1 MITLQQL
8 LMTDSDLSGGMQ
20 TGKGTDGAQDFLS
33 LLAGALTDATGQGND
48 APLTLADLKAAG
60 SKLSKVAQEAGGENT
75 LQAKIA
81 NLLSRQPALTGDE
94 PTAATPLDTL
104 VSGLVPV
111 SKGDA
116 LKTLSAVK
124 TQDDSKSELSEEEL
138 AGLSALMAMLPHQQ
152 TATPV
157 ASGATGIGVTA
168 KSTLN
173 AAALSQ
179 NGAGQQSMS
188 TLLAGHEKA
197 QQASTYQAQ
206 AQAQNADPSQP
217 VNAPATPIVAAAAE
231 KQDLAS
237 SPSSTAPTATLA
249 PVISSNVTSHA
260 AATVATAPVLSQPLG
275 TQEWQQS
282 LSQHITLFTKQGQ
295 QTAELRL
302 HPEDL
307 GQVQITLKLDDN
319 QAQLQ
324 MVSAHSH
331 VRAALE
337 AALPVLRTSL
347 AESGIQLAQSSVS
360 SESFAGQQQSSSQQQ
375 QQASRSGNTGG
386 FNEESDELL
395 PAPAALQSAARGNSA
410 VDIFA

>member
-8 LMTDSDLSGGMQ
+8 LMSDSDLSGGTL

-33 LLAGALTDATGQGND
+33 LLAGALTDATGKGKD

-60 SKLSKVAQEAGGENT
+60 SKLSKVAQDASGDTT

-81 NLLSRQPALTGDE
+81 DLLSRQGTLNGNEALST
-94 PTAATPLDTL
+94 TPLETL
-104 VSGLVPV
+104 VSGLTPL

-116 LKTLSAVK
+116 LKTLNTASK
-124 TQDDSKSELSEEEL
+124 DDSKSELSEEEL

-152 TATPV
+152 TNTAH
-157 ASGATGIGVTA
+157 ATGTDGITA
-168 KSTLN
+168 KSVLSSATL
-173 AAALSQ
+173 AQ
-179 NGAGQQSMS
+179 NGAGQSSQN
-188 TLLAGHEKA
+188 TPLAGHDKA
-197 QQASTYQAQ
+197 LLSASYQSQAKHS
-206 AQAQNADPSQP
+206 DPALP
-217 VNAPATPIVAAAAE
+217 DNAPATPVVTVAAE
-231 KQDLAS
+231 KHELAS
-237 SPSSTAPTATLA
+237 ASSSTSPTATLA
-249 PVISSNVTSHA
+249 PVMSSHTTSQP

-275 TQEWQQS
+275 THEWQQS

-307 GQVQITLKLDDN
+307 GQVQISLKLDDN

-347 AESGIQLAQSSVS
+347 AENGIQLAQSSVS
-360 SESFAGQQQSSSQQQ
+360 SESFAGQQQSFSQQQ
-375 QQASRSGNTGG
+375 HQASRSGNTGG

>member
-75 LQAKIA
+75 LQDKIA

-94 PTAATPLDTL
+94 PTAATPLETL

-206 AQAQNADPSQP
+206 AQNADPSQP

-260 AATVATAPVLSQPLG
+260 AATVATAPILSQPLG

>member
-8 LMTDSDLSGGMQ
+8 LMSDSELAGGTQ
-20 TGKGTDGAQDFLS
+20 TGKGTEGAQDFLS
-33 LLAGALTDATGQGND
+33 LLAGALTEATGKGND

-60 SKLSKVAQEAGGENT
+60 SKLSKVAQEAKGDT
-75 LQAKIA
+75 ALQAKIA
-81 NLLSRQPALTGDE
+81 DLLARQPSLNGE
-94 PTAATPLDTL
+94 EATPVISPETL

-116 LKTLSAVK
+116 LKALNAVNSK
-124 TQDDSKSELSEEEL
+124 DDGKSELSEEEL

-152 TATPV
+152 TRTVQATERNDITAPS
-157 ASGATGIGVTA
+157 ALGSATRA
-168 KSTLN
+168 
-173 AAALSQ
+173 Q
-179 NGAGQQSMS
+179 NGATQP
-188 TLLAGHEKA
+188 LLNTAQGGHEKA
-197 QQASTYQAQ
+197 QITTPYQSQ
-206 AQAQNADPSQP
+206 TQMTNSDPALP
-217 VNAPATPIVAAAAE
+217 ANAPAAPVVTATAE

-237 SPSSTAPTATLA
+237 SSSSSSPTATLA
-249 PVISSNVTSHA
+249 PIVSSHA
-260 AATVATAPVLSQPLG
+260 TSQPAATVATAPVLSQPLG
-275 TQEWQQS
+275 THEWQQS

-307 GQVQITLKLDDN
+307 GQVQISLKLDDN

-347 AESGIQLAQSSVS
+347 AENGIQLAQSSVS
-360 SESFAGQQQSSSQQQ
+360 SESFAGQQQSSSQQH
-375 QQASRSGNTGG
+375 QASRSGNTGG

-395 PAPAALQSAARGNSA
+395 PVPAALQSAARGNGA

>member
-8 LMTDSDLSGGMQ
+8 LMSDSDLSGGTQ

-33 LLAGALTDATGQGND
+33 LLAGALSDATGKGKD

-60 SKLSKVAQEAGGENT
+60 SKLSKVAQDAKGDTT

-81 NLLSRQPALTGDE
+81 DLLSRQTALNGEETS
-94 PTAATPLDTL
+94 PVTPLDTL
-104 VSGLVPV
+104 VSGLVPL

-116 LKTLSAVK
+116 LKTLNAANGK
-124 TQDDSKSELSEEEL
+124 DDGKSELSEEEL

-152 TATPV
+152 TTASRAAGNDGVAAT
-157 ASGATGIGVTA
+157 
-168 KSTLN
+168 STLN
-173 AAALSQ
+173 SAALSQ
-179 NGAGQQSMS
+179 NGAGQPSLNALPGS
-188 TLLAGHEKA
+188 HDKA
-197 QQASTYQAQ
+197 QSSTPYQ
-206 AQAQNADPSQP
+206 SQVKNNEP
-217 VNAPATPIVAAAAE
+217 TLSVNAPATPAVAAATE
-231 KQDLAS
+231 KQELAS
-237 SPSSTAPTATLA
+237 SSSSVSPTATLA
-249 PVISSNVTSHA
+249 PIMSSHA
-260 AATVATAPVLSQPLG
+260 TSQTAATVATAPVLSQPLG
-275 TQEWQQS
+275 THEWQQS

-307 GQVQITLKLDDN
+307 GQVQISLKLDDN

-347 AESGIQLAQSSVS
+347 AENGIQLAQSSVS

-375 QQASRSGNTGG
+375 HQASRSGNTGG

-395 PAPAALQSAARGNSA
+395 PTPAALQSAARGNSA

>member
-8 LMTDSDLSGGMQ
+8 LMSDSDLSGGTL

-33 LLAGALTDATGQGND
+33 LLAGALSDATGKGKD

-60 SKLSKVAQEAGGENT
+60 SKLSKVAQDAKGDTT

-81 NLLSRQPALTGDE
+81 DLLSRQTALNGDE
-94 PTAATPLDTL
+94 TSPVTPLDTL
-104 VSGLVPV
+104 VSGLVPL

-116 LKTLSAVK
+116 LKTLNAANSK
-124 TQDDSKSELSEEEL
+124 DDGKSELSEEEL

-152 TATPV
+152 TTASRAAGSDDVSAT
-157 ASGATGIGVTA
+157 
-168 KSTLN
+168 STLN
-173 AAALSQ
+173 STTLSQ
-179 NGAGQQSMS
+179 NGAGQPS
-188 TLLAGHEKA
+188 LNAPPAGHEKA
-197 QQASTYQAQ
+197 QSSTPYQSQVKNNEPALQA
-206 AQAQNADPSQP
+206 
-217 VNAPATPIVAAAAE
+217 NAPATPVVAAAAE
-231 KQDLAS
+231 KQELAS
-237 SPSSTAPTATLA
+237 SSSSSSPTATLA
-249 PVISSNVTSHA
+249 PIMSSHA
-260 AATVATAPVLSQPLG
+260 TSQTAASVATAPVLSQPLG
-275 TQEWQQS
+275 THEWQQS

-307 GQVQITLKLDDN
+307 GQVQISLKLDDN

-347 AESGIQLAQSSVS
+347 AENGIQLAQSSVS

-375 QQASRSGNTGG
+375 HQASRSGNTGG

-395 PAPAALQSAARGNSA
+395 PTPAALQSAARGNSA

>member
-94 PTAATPLDTL
+94 PTAATTLDTL
-104 VSGLVPV
+104 VSGLMPV

-197 QQASTYQAQ
+197 QQASTYQ

-386 FNEESDELL
+386 FNDESDELL

>member
-8 LMTDSDLSGGMQ
+8 LMSDSELAGGTQ
-20 TGKGTDGAQDFLS
+20 TGKGTEGAQDFLS
-33 LLAGALTDATGQGND
+33 LLAGALTEATGKGND

-60 SKLSKVAQEAGGENT
+60 SKLSKVAQDAKGDT
-75 LQAKIA
+75 ALQAKIA
-81 NLLSRQPALTGDE
+81 DLLARQPALNGE
-94 PTAATPLDTL
+94 EATPVISPETL

-116 LKTLSAVK
+116 LKALNGVNSI
-124 TQDDSKSELSEEEL
+124 DDGKSELSEEEL

-152 TATPV
+152 TRTVQATERNDITAPS
-157 ASGATGIGVTA
+157 ALGSATRA
-168 KSTLN
+168 
-173 AAALSQ
+173 Q
-179 NGAGQQSMS
+179 NGATQP
-188 TLLAGHEKA
+188 LLNTAQGGHEKA
-197 QQASTYQAQ
+197 QITTPYQSQ
-206 AQAQNADPSQP
+206 TQMTNSDPALP
-217 VNAPATPIVAAAAE
+217 ANAPAAPVVTATAE

-237 SPSSTAPTATLA
+237 SSSSSSPTATLA
-249 PVISSNVTSHA
+249 PIVSSHA
-260 AATVATAPVLSQPLG
+260 ISQPAATVATAPVLSQPLG
-275 TQEWQQS
+275 THEWQQS

-307 GQVQITLKLDDN
+307 GQVQISLKLDDN

-347 AESGIQLAQSSVS
+347 AENGIQLAQSSVS
-360 SESFAGQQQSSSQQQ
+360 SESFAGQQQSSSQQH
-375 QQASRSGNTGG
+375 QASRSGNTGG

-395 PAPAALQSAARGNSA
+395 PVPAALQSAARGNGA

>member
-8 LMTDSDLSGGMQ
+8 LMSDSDLSGGTQ
-20 TGKGTDGAQDFLS
+20 TGKGTDGAQDFLA
-33 LLAGALTDATGQGND
+33 LLAGALSDATGKGND

-60 SKLSKVAQEAGGENT
+60 SKLSHVAQDAKGDTT

-81 NLLSRQPALTGDE
+81 DLLLRQTALNGDE
-94 PTAATPLDTL
+94 TSSVTSLDTL
-104 VSGLVPV
+104 VSGLVPL

-116 LKTLSAVK
+116 LKTLNAVNSK
-124 TQDDSKSELSEEEL
+124 DDGKSELSEEEL

-152 TATPV
+152 TSTSRAAGSDGVSAT
-157 ASGATGIGVTA
+157 ATL
-168 KSTLN
+168 SS
-173 AAALSQ
+173 AALTQ
-179 NGAGQQSMS
+179 NGAGQPSLNALPGS
-188 TLLAGHEKA
+188 HDKA
-197 QQASTYQAQ
+197 QSAAPYQSQAKNS
-206 AQAQNADPSQP
+206 DPALSG
-217 VNAPATPIVAAAAE
+217 NAPATPAVAATAE
-231 KQDLAS
+231 KQELAS
-237 SPSSTAPTATLA
+237 SSSSASPTATLA
-249 PVISSNVTSHA
+249 PIMSSHA
-260 AATVATAPVLSQPLG
+260 TSQTAATVATAPVLSQPLG
-275 TQEWQQS
+275 THEWQQS

-307 GQVQITLKLDDN
+307 GQVQISLKLDDN

-347 AESGIQLAQSSVS
+347 AENGIQLAQSSVS

-375 QQASRSGNTGG
+375 HQASRSGNTGG
-386 FNEESDELL
+386 FNDESDELL
-395 PAPAALQSAARGNSA
+395 PVPAALQSAARGNSA

>member
-33 LLAGALTDATGQGND
+33 LLAGALTDASGQGKD

-60 SKLSKVAQEAGGENT
+60 SKLSKVAKDAGEEST

-81 NLLSRQPALTGDE
+81 DLLARQSTLTGDE
-94 PTAATPLDTL
+94 TAQTTPLQTL
-104 VSGLVPV
+104 VSGLMPAA
-111 SKGDA
+111 KGDA
-116 LKTLSAVK
+116 LKALATTNTA
-124 TQDDSKSELSEEEL
+124 DDSKTEMSEEEL

-152 TATPV
+152 TPTAVTAP
-157 ASGATGIGVTA
+157 ATGSVGITA
-168 KSTLN
+168 KSALTS
-173 AAALSQ
+173 ATLSQ
-179 NGAGQQSMS
+179 NGAHALSSALTGQ
-188 TLLAGHEKA
+188 ENA
-197 QQASTYQAQ
+197 QPASAYQAQ
-206 AQAQNADPSQP
+206 AANVDPSLP
-217 VNAPATPIVAAAAE
+217 ASAPATPALAVAAE

-237 SPSSTAPTATLA
+237 VSSSSTPTATLA
-249 PVISSNVTSHA
+249 PIVTSHA
-260 AATVATAPVLSQPLG
+260 SAQPAATVATAPVLSQPLG
-275 TQEWQQS
+275 THEWQQN
-282 LSQHITLFTKQGQ
+282 LSQHITLFAKQGQ

-302 HPEDL
+302 NPEDL
-307 GQVQITLKLDDN
+307 GQVHISLKLDND

-347 AESGIQLAQSSVS
+347 AENGIQLTQSSVS

-375 QQASRSGNTGG
+375 QQASRSGQHGG
-386 FNEESDELL
+386 FTEESEELL
-395 PAPAALQSAARGNSA
+395 PTPAALQSAASGNRA

>member
-8 LMTDSDLSGGMQ
+8 LMSDSDLSGGTQ

-33 LLAGALTDATGQGND
+33 LLAGALSDATGKGKD

-60 SKLSKVAQEAGGENT
+60 SKLSKVAQDAKGDTT

-81 NLLSRQPALTGDE
+81 DLLSRQPALNGDE
-94 PTAATPLDTL
+94 TSPVTSLDTL
-104 VSGLVPV
+104 VSGLVPL

-116 LKTLSAVK
+116 LKTLNVANGK
-124 TQDDSKSELSEEEL
+124 DDGKSELSEEEL

-152 TATPV
+152 QTTASRV
-157 ASGATGIGVTA
+157 AGSESVSAT
-168 KSTLN
+168 STLN
-173 AAALSQ
+173 SATLSQ
-179 NGAGQQSMS
+179 NGAGQPSLNAPPGS
-188 TLLAGHEKA
+188 HDKA
-197 QQASTYQAQ
+197 QNSTPYQ
-206 AQAQNADPSQP
+206 SQVKNNEP
-217 VNAPATPIVAAAAE
+217 ALQGNAPATPAVAAATE
-231 KQDLAS
+231 KQELAS
-237 SPSSTAPTATLA
+237 SSSSSSPTATLA
-249 PVISSNVTSHA
+249 PTMSSHA
-260 AATVATAPVLSQPLG
+260 TSQTAATVAPAPVLSQPLG
-275 TQEWQQS
+275 THEWQQS

-307 GQVQITLKLDDN
+307 GQVQISLKLDDN

-347 AESGIQLAQSSVS
+347 AENGIQLAQSSVS

-375 QQASRSGNTGG
+375 HQASRSGNTGG

-395 PAPAALQSAARGNSA
+395 PVPAALQSAARGNGA

>member
-60 SKLSKVAQEAGGENT
+60 SKLSKVAQETGGENT

-94 PTAATPLDTL
+94 PTAATPLETL

-157 ASGATGIGVTA
+157 ASGATGNGLTA

-197 QQASTYQAQ
+197 QQASTYQ

>member
-8 LMTDSDLSGGMQ
+8 LMTDSDLSGGTQ

-33 LLAGALTDATGQGND
+33 LLAGALTDTAGQGKD

-60 SKLSKVAQEAGGENT
+60 SKLAKVAQDKDGDTT

-81 NLLSRQPALTGDE
+81 DLLSRQDTLTGDE
-94 PTAATPLDTL
+94 TAQTTALQSL
-104 VSGLVPV
+104 VSGLMPATH
-111 SKGDA
+111 SDA
-116 LKTLSAVK
+116 LKSLTSTAAK
-124 TQDDSKSELSEEEL
+124 DDSKTDLSEEEL

-157 ASGATGIGVTA
+157 STQAVSTEGVTEKVLAGTSLAQTSTGQQPALTTASGA
-168 KSTLN
+168 
-173 AAALSQ
+173 
-179 NGAGQQSMS
+179 
-188 TLLAGHEKA
+188 HEKA
-197 QQASTYQAQ
+197 QSALAYTPQPQTADASA
-206 AQAQNADPSQP
+206 A
-217 VNAPATPIVAAAAE
+217 NAPLTPAVAVTAE

-237 SPSSTAPTATLA
+237 QSSSTSPTATLA
-249 PVISSNVTSHA
+249 PIVSSQATSQP

-275 TQEWQQS
+275 TSEWQQT
-282 LSQHITLFTKQGQ
+282 LSQHITLFTRQGQ

-307 GQVQITLKLDDN
+307 GQVQISIKLDDN

-347 AESGIQLAQSSVS
+347 AENGIQLSQSSVS
-360 SESFAGQQQSSSQQQ
+360 SESFSGQQQSASQQQ
-375 QQASRSGNTGG
+375 QQASRSGQQGG

-395 PAPAALQSAARGNSA
+395 PAPVALQSAARGNSA

>member
-8 LMTDSDLSGGMQ
+8 LMSDSDLSGGTQ
-20 TGKGTDGAQDFLS
+20 TGKGTDGAQDFLA
-33 LLAGALTDATGQGND
+33 LLAGALSDATGKGKD

-60 SKLSKVAQEAGGENT
+60 SKLSHVAQDAKGDTT

-81 NLLSRQPALTGDE
+81 DLLSRQTALNGDE
-94 PTAATPLDTL
+94 TSSVTSLDTL
-104 VSGLVPV
+104 VSGLVPL

-116 LKTLSAVK
+116 LKTLNAVNSK
-124 TQDDSKSELSEEEL
+124 DDGKSELSEEEL

-152 TATPV
+152 TSTSRAAGSDGVSAT
-157 ASGATGIGVTA
+157 ATL
-168 KSTLN
+168 SS
-173 AAALSQ
+173 AALTQ
-179 NGAGQQSMS
+179 NGAGQPSLNALPGS
-188 TLLAGHEKA
+188 HDKA
-197 QQASTYQAQ
+197 QSAAPYQSQAKNS
-206 AQAQNADPSQP
+206 DPALSG
-217 VNAPATPIVAAAAE
+217 NAPATPVVAATAE
-231 KQDLAS
+231 KQELAS
-237 SPSSTAPTATLA
+237 ASSSSSPTATLA
-249 PVISSNVTSHA
+249 PIMSSHA
-260 AATVATAPVLSQPLG
+260 TSQTAATVAPAPVLSQPLG
-275 TQEWQQS
+275 THEWQQS

-307 GQVQITLKLDDN
+307 GQVQISLKLDDN

-347 AESGIQLAQSSVS
+347 AENGIQLAQSSVS

-375 QQASRSGNTGG
+375 HQASRSGNTGG

-395 PAPAALQSAARGNSA
+395 PVPAALQSAARGNSA

>member
-8 LMTDSDLSGGMQ
+8 LMSDSDLSGGTQ
-20 TGKGTDGAQDFLS
+20 TGKGADGAQDFLS
-33 LLAGALTDATGQGND
+33 LLAGALSDATGKGKD
-48 APLTLADLKAAG
+48 APLTLSDLKAAG
-60 SKLSKVAQEAGGENT
+60 SKLSKVAQDAKGDTT

-81 NLLSRQPALTGDE
+81 DLLSRQPALKGDE
-94 PTAATPLDTL
+94 TSPIASLDTL
-104 VSGLVPV
+104 VSGLVPL

-116 LKTLSAVK
+116 LKTLNAANGK
-124 TQDDSKSELSEEEL
+124 DDGKSDLSEEEL

-152 TATPV
+152 QTTASRV
-157 ASGATGIGVTA
+157 AGNESVSAT
-168 KSTLN
+168 STLN
-173 AAALSQ
+173 SATLSQ
-179 NGAGQQSMS
+179 NGAGQPSLNAPPGS
-188 TLLAGHEKA
+188 HDKA
-197 QQASTYQAQ
+197 QSSTPYQ
-206 AQAQNADPSQP
+206 SQVKNNEP
-217 VNAPATPIVAAAAE
+217 ALQGNAPATPAVAAAAE
-231 KQDLAS
+231 KQELAS
-237 SPSSTAPTATLA
+237 SSSSSSPTATLA
-249 PVISSNVTSHA
+249 PIMSSHVTSQT
-260 AATVATAPVLSQPLG
+260 AATVAIAPVLSQPLG
-275 TQEWQQS
+275 THEWQQS

-307 GQVQITLKLDDN
+307 GQVQISLKLDDN

-347 AESGIQLAQSSVS
+347 AENGIQLAQSSVS

-375 QQASRSGNTGG
+375 HQASRSGNTGG

-395 PAPAALQSAARGNSA
+395 PVPAALQSAARGNSA

>member
-33 LLAGALTDATGQGND
+33 LLAGALTDATGHSND

-94 PTAATPLDTL
+94 PTAATPLETL
-104 VSGLVPV
+104 VSGLLPV

-157 ASGATGIGVTA
+157 ASGATGNGLTA

-197 QQASTYQAQ
+197 QQASTYQ

>member
-8 LMTDSDLSGGMQ
+8 LMSDSDLSGGTQ
-20 TGKGTDGAQDFLS
+20 TGKGADGAQDFLS
-33 LLAGALTDATGQGND
+33 LLAGALSDATGKGKD

-60 SKLSKVAQEAGGENT
+60 SKLSKVAQDAKGDTT

-81 NLLSRQPALTGDE
+81 DLLSRQPALNGDE
-94 PTAATPLDTL
+94 TSPVTSLDTL
-104 VSGLVPV
+104 VSGLVPL

-116 LKTLSAVK
+116 LKTLNAANGK
-124 TQDDSKSELSEEEL
+124 DDGKNELSEEEL

-152 TATPV
+152 PTTASRV
-157 ASGATGIGVTA
+157 AGNESVSAT
-168 KSTLN
+168 STLN
-173 AAALSQ
+173 SATLSQ
-179 NGAGQQSMS
+179 NGAGQPSLNAPPGS
-188 TLLAGHEKA
+188 HDKA
-197 QQASTYQAQ
+197 QSSTPYQ
-206 AQAQNADPSQP
+206 SQVKNNEP
-217 VNAPATPIVAAAAE
+217 AMQGNAPATPAVAEATE
-231 KQDLAS
+231 KQELAS
-237 SPSSTAPTATLA
+237 SSSSSSPTATLA
-249 PVISSNVTSHA
+249 PIMSSHA
-260 AATVATAPVLSQPLG
+260 TSQTAATVAPAPVLSQPLG
-275 TQEWQQS
+275 THEWQQS

-307 GQVQITLKLDDN
+307 GQVQISLKLDDN

-347 AESGIQLAQSSVS
+347 AENGIQLAQSSVS

-375 QQASRSGNTGG
+375 HQASRSGNTGG

-395 PAPAALQSAARGNSA
+395 PVPAALQSAARGNSA

>member
-8 LMTDSDLSGGMQ
+8 LMSDSDLSGGTQ

-33 LLAGALTDATGQGND
+33 LLAGALSDATGKGKD

-60 SKLSKVAQEAGGENT
+60 SKLSKVAQDAKGDTT

-81 NLLSRQPALTGDE
+81 DLLSRQPALNGDE
-94 PTAATPLDTL
+94 TSPVTSLDTL
-104 VSGLVPV
+104 VSGLVPL

-116 LKTLSAVK
+116 LKTLNAANGK
-124 TQDDSKSELSEEEL
+124 DDGKSELSEEEL

-152 TATPV
+152 QTTASRV
-157 ASGATGIGVTA
+157 AGSESVSAT
-168 KSTLN
+168 STLN
-173 AAALSQ
+173 SATLSQ
-179 NGAGQQSMS
+179 NGAGQPS
-188 TLLAGHEKA
+188 LNAPLGIHDKA
-197 QQASTYQAQ
+197 QNSTPYQ
-206 AQAQNADPSQP
+206 SQVKNNEP
-217 VNAPATPIVAAAAE
+217 ALQGNAPATPAVAAATE
-231 KQDLAS
+231 KQELAS
-237 SPSSTAPTATLA
+237 SSSSSSPTATLA
-249 PVISSNVTSHA
+249 PIMSSHA
-260 AATVATAPVLSQPLG
+260 TSQTAATVAPAPVLSQPLG
-275 TQEWQQS
+275 THEWQQS

-307 GQVQITLKLDDN
+307 GQVQISLKLDDN

-347 AESGIQLAQSSVS
+347 AENGIQLAQSSVS

-375 QQASRSGNTGG
+375 HQASRSGNTGG

-395 PAPAALQSAARGNSA
+395 PVPAALQSAARGNGA

>member
-60 SKLSKVAQEAGGENT
+60 SKLSKVAQETGGENT

-94 PTAATPLDTL
+94 PTAATPLETL

-206 AQAQNADPSQP
+206 AQNADPSQP

-249 PVISSNVTSHA
+249 PVISSNVTSHTA
-260 AATVATAPVLSQPLG
+260 TTVATAPVLSQPLG

>member
-8 LMTDSDLSGGMQ
+8 LMSDSDLSGGTQ
-20 TGKGTDGAQDFLS
+20 TGKGADGAQDFLS
-33 LLAGALTDATGQGND
+33 LLAGALSDATGKGKD

-60 SKLSKVAQEAGGENT
+60 SKLSKVAQDAKGDTT

-81 NLLSRQPALTGDE
+81 DLLSRQPALNGDE
-94 PTAATPLDTL
+94 TSPVTSLDTL
-104 VSGLVPV
+104 VSGLVPL

-116 LKTLSAVK
+116 LKTLNAANGK
-124 TQDDSKSELSEEEL
+124 DDGKSELSEEEL

-152 TATPV
+152 QITASRV
-157 ASGATGIGVTA
+157 AGNESVSAT
-168 KSTLN
+168 STLN
-173 AAALSQ
+173 SATLSQ
-179 NGAGQQSMS
+179 NGAGQPSLNS
-188 TLLAGHEKA
+188 PPGSHDKA
-197 QQASTYQAQ
+197 QSSTPYQ
-206 AQAQNADPSQP
+206 SQVKNNEP
-217 VNAPATPIVAAAAE
+217 AMQGNAPATPAVAVATE
-231 KQDLAS
+231 KQELAS
-237 SPSSTAPTATLA
+237 SSSSSSPTATLA
-249 PVISSNVTSHA
+249 PIMSSHA
-260 AATVATAPVLSQPLG
+260 TSQTAATVAPAPVLSQPLG
-275 TQEWQQS
+275 THEWQQS

-307 GQVQITLKLDDN
+307 GQVQISLKLDDN

-347 AESGIQLAQSSVS
+347 AENGIQLAQSSVS

-375 QQASRSGNTGG
+375 HQASRSGNTGG

-395 PAPAALQSAARGNSA
+395 PVPAALQSAARGNSA

>member
-8 LMTDSDLSGGMQ
+8 LMSDSDLSGGTQ
-20 TGKGTDGAQDFLS
+20 TGKGTDGAQDFLA
-33 LLAGALTDATGQGND
+33 LLAGALSDATGKGND

-60 SKLSKVAQEAGGENT
+60 SKLSHVAQDAKGDTT

-81 NLLSRQPALTGDE
+81 DLPSRQTALNGDE
-94 PTAATPLDTL
+94 TSSVTSLDTL
-104 VSGLVPV
+104 VSGLVPL

-116 LKTLSAVK
+116 LKTLNAVNSK
-124 TQDDSKSELSEEEL
+124 DDGKSELSEEEL

-152 TATPV
+152 TSTSRAAGSDGVPAT
-157 ASGATGIGVTA
+157 ATL
-168 KSTLN
+168 SS
-173 AAALSQ
+173 AALTQ
-179 NGAGQQSMS
+179 NGAGQPSLNALPGS
-188 TLLAGHEKA
+188 HDKA
-197 QQASTYQAQ
+197 QSAAPYQCQAKNS
-206 AQAQNADPSQP
+206 DPALSG
-217 VNAPATPIVAAAAE
+217 NAPATPVVAATAE
-231 KQDLAS
+231 KQELAS
-237 SPSSTAPTATLA
+237 SSSSASPTATLA
-249 PVISSNVTSHA
+249 PIMSSHA
-260 AATVATAPVLSQPLG
+260 TSQTAATAPVLSQPLG
-275 TQEWQQS
+275 THEWQQS

-307 GQVQITLKLDDN
+307 GQVQISLKLDDN

-347 AESGIQLAQSSVS
+347 AENGIQLAQSSVS

-375 QQASRSGNTGG
+375 HQASRSGNTGG
-386 FNEESDELL
+386 FNDESDELL
-395 PAPAALQSAARGNSA
+395 PVPAALQSAARGNSA

>member
-8 LMTDSDLSGGMQ
+8 LMTDSDLSAGTQ

-33 LLAGALTDATGQGND
+33 LLAGALTDATGQGKD

-60 SKLSKVAQEAGGENT
+60 SKLAKVAQDKDGDTT

-81 NLLSRQPALTGDE
+81 DLLSRQDTLTGDE
-94 PTAATPLDTL
+94 TAQSTALQSL
-104 VSGLVPV
+104 VSGLMPATH
-111 SKGDA
+111 SDA
-116 LKTLSAVK
+116 LKSLTSTAAKDDTK
-124 TQDDSKSELSEEEL
+124 TDLNEEEL

-152 TATPV
+152 TATAV
-157 ASGATGIGVTA
+157 TTQAVSTEGLAEKVLAGTSMAQAST
-168 KSTLN
+168 
-173 AAALSQ
+173 
-179 NGAGQQSMS
+179 GQQPAL
-188 TLLAGHEKA
+188 TTAPAAHEKA
-197 QQASTYQAQ
+197 QTPLQYAPQQQTADASA
-206 AQAQNADPSQP
+206 A
-217 VNAPATPIVAAAAE
+217 NAPLTPAVAVTTE

-237 SPSSTAPTATLA
+237 QSSSTSPTATLA
-249 PVISSNVTSHA
+249 PIVSSQATSQP

-275 TQEWQQS
+275 TSEWQQT
-282 LSQHITLFTKQGQ
+282 LSQHITLFTRQGQ

-307 GQVQITLKLDDN
+307 GQVQISIKIDDN

-347 AESGIQLAQSSVS
+347 AENGIQLSQSSVS
-360 SESFAGQQQSSSQQQ
+360 SESFSGQQQSSSQQQ
-375 QQASRSGNTGG
+375 QQASRSGQQGG

-395 PAPAALQSAARGNSA
+395 TAPAALQSAARGNSA

>member
-8 LMTDSDLSGGMQ
+8 LMSDSDLSGGTQ
-20 TGKGTDGAQDFLS
+20 TGKGADGAQDFLS
-33 LLAGALTDATGQGND
+33 LLAGALSDATGKGKD

-60 SKLSKVAQEAGGENT
+60 SKLSKVAQDAKGDTT

-81 NLLSRQPALTGDE
+81 DLLSRQPALNGDE
-94 PTAATPLDTL
+94 TSPIASLDTL
-104 VSGLVPV
+104 VSGLVPL

-116 LKTLSAVK
+116 LKTLNAANGK
-124 TQDDSKSELSEEEL
+124 DDTKSELSEEEL

-152 TATPV
+152 QTTASRV
-157 ASGATGIGVTA
+157 AGNESVSAT
-168 KSTLN
+168 STLN
-173 AAALSQ
+173 SATLSQ
-179 NGAGQQSMS
+179 NGAGQPSLNAPPGS
-188 TLLAGHEKA
+188 HDKA
-197 QQASTYQAQ
+197 QSSTPYQ
-206 AQAQNADPSQP
+206 SQVKNNEP
-217 VNAPATPIVAAAAE
+217 ALQGNAPATPAVAAAAE
-231 KQDLAS
+231 KQELAS
-237 SPSSTAPTATLA
+237 SSSSSSPTATLA
-249 PVISSNVTSHA
+249 PIMSSHA
-260 AATVATAPVLSQPLG
+260 TSQTAATVAIAPVLSQPLG
-275 TQEWQQS
+275 THEWQQS
-282 LSQHITLFTKQGQ
+282 LSQHITLFTKQSQ

-307 GQVQITLKLDDN
+307 GQVQISLKLDDN

-347 AESGIQLAQSSVS
+347 AENGIQLAQSSVS

-375 QQASRSGNTGG
+375 HQASRSGNTGG

-395 PAPAALQSAARGNSA
+395 PVPAALQSAARGNSA

>member
-60 SKLSKVAQEAGGENT
+60 SKLSKVAQETGGENT

-94 PTAATPLDTL
+94 PTAATPLETL

-157 ASGATGIGVTA
+157 ASGATGNGLTA

-206 AQAQNADPSQP
+206 AQNADPSQP

-237 SPSSTAPTATLA
+237 SSSSTAPTATLA

-386 FNEESDELL
+386 FNDESDELL

>member
-8 LMTDSDLSGGMQ
+8 LMSDSDLSGGTQ
-20 TGKGTDGAQDFLS
+20 TGKGADGAQDFLS
-33 LLAGALTDATGQGND
+33 LLAGALSDATGKGKD

-60 SKLSKVAQEAGGENT
+60 SKLSKVAQDAKGDTT

-81 NLLSRQPALTGDE
+81 DLLSRQPALKGDE
-94 PTAATPLDTL
+94 TSPIASLDTL
-104 VSGLVPV
+104 VSGLVPL

-116 LKTLSAVK
+116 LKTLNAANGK
-124 TQDDSKSELSEEEL
+124 DDGKSDLSEEEL

-152 TATPV
+152 QTTASRV
-157 ASGATGIGVTA
+157 AGNESVSAT
-168 KSTLN
+168 STLN
-173 AAALSQ
+173 SATLSQ
-179 NGAGQQSMS
+179 NGAGQPSLNAPPGS
-188 TLLAGHEKA
+188 HDKA
-197 QQASTYQAQ
+197 QSSTPYQSQAKNS
-206 AQAQNADPSQP
+206 DPALSG
-217 VNAPATPIVAAAAE
+217 NAPATPAVAATAE
-231 KQDLAS
+231 KQELAS
-237 SPSSTAPTATLA
+237 ASSSSSPTATLA
-249 PVISSNVTSHA
+249 PIMSSHA
-260 AATVATAPVLSQPLG
+260 TSQTAATVAPAPVLSQPLG
-275 TQEWQQS
+275 THEWQQS

-302 HPEDL
+302 HQEDL
-307 GQVQITLKLDDN
+307 GQVQISLKLDDN

-347 AESGIQLAQSSVS
+347 AENGIQLAQSSVS
-360 SESFAGQQQSSSQQQ
+360 SETFAGQQQSSSQQQ
-375 QQASRSGNTGG
+375 HQASRSGNTGS

-395 PAPAALQSAARGNSA
+395 PVPAALQSAARGNSA

>member
-94 PTAATPLDTL
+94 PTAAPPLETL

-116 LKTLSAVK
+116 LKTLSVVK

-157 ASGATGIGVTA
+157 ASGATGNGLTA

-206 AQAQNADPSQP
+206 AQNADPSQP
-217 VNAPATPIVAAAAE
+217 VNAPATPIVAATAE

-237 SPSSTAPTATLA
+237 SPFSTAPTATLA

>member
-94 PTAATPLDTL
+94 PTTATPLETL

-157 ASGATGIGVTA
+157 ASGATGNGLTA

-197 QQASTYQAQ
+197 QQASTYQ

>member
-8 LMTDSDLSGGMQ
+8 LMSDSELAGGTQ
-20 TGKGTDGAQDFLS
+20 TGKGTEGAQDFLS
-33 LLAGALTDATGQGND
+33 LLAGALTEATGKGND

-60 SKLSKVAQEAGGENT
+60 SKLSKVAQDAKGDT
-75 LQAKIA
+75 ALQAKIA
-81 NLLSRQPALTGDE
+81 DLLARQPSLNGE
-94 PTAATPLDTL
+94 EATPVISPETL
-104 VSGLVPV
+104 VSGLMPV
-111 SKGDA
+111 SKGDSLKA
-116 LKTLSAVK
+116 LNAVNSK
-124 TQDDSKSELSEEEL
+124 DDGKSELSEEEL

-152 TATPV
+152 TRTVQATERNDITAPS
-157 ASGATGIGVTA
+157 ALGSATRAQNGATQPL
-168 KSTLN
+168 LN
-173 AAALSQ
+173 AAQ
-179 NGAGQQSMS
+179 G
-188 TLLAGHEKA
+188 GHEKA
-197 QQASTYQAQ
+197 QITTPYQSQ
-206 AQAQNADPSQP
+206 TQMTNSDPALP
-217 VNAPATPIVAAAAE
+217 ANAPAAQVVAASAE

-237 SPSSTAPTATLA
+237 SSSSSPTATLA
-249 PVISSNVTSHA
+249 PIVSSHA
-260 AATVATAPVLSQPLG
+260 TSQPAATVATAPVLSQPLG
-275 TQEWQQS
+275 THEWQQS

-307 GQVQITLKLDDN
+307 GQVQISLKLDDN

-347 AESGIQLAQSSVS
+347 AENGIQLSQSSVS
-360 SESFAGQQQSSSQQQ
+360 SESFAGQQQSSSQQH
-375 QQASRSGNTGG
+375 QASRSGNTGG

-395 PAPAALQSAARGNSA
+395 PVPAALQSAARGNGA

>member
-157 ASGATGIGVTA
+157 ASGATGNGLTA

-197 QQASTYQAQ
+197 QQASTYQ

-375 QQASRSGNTGG
+375 QQASRSGNTSG
-386 FNEESDELL
+386 FNDESDELL

>member
-8 LMTDSDLSGGMQ
+8 LMSDSDLSGGTQ
-20 TGKGTDGAQDFLS
+20 TGKGTDGAQDFLA
-33 LLAGALTDATGQGND
+33 LLAGALSDATGKGND

-60 SKLSKVAQEAGGENT
+60 SKLSHVAQDAKGDTT

-81 NLLSRQPALTGDE
+81 DLLSRQTALNGDE
-94 PTAATPLDTL
+94 TSPVTSLDTL
-104 VSGLVPV
+104 VSGLVPL

-116 LKTLSAVK
+116 LKTLNAVNSK
-124 TQDDSKSELSEEEL
+124 DDGKSELSEEEL

-152 TATPV
+152 TSTSRAAGSDGVSAT
-157 ASGATGIGVTA
+157 ATL
-168 KSTLN
+168 SS
-173 AAALSQ
+173 AALTQ
-179 NGAGQQSMS
+179 NGAGQPSLNALPGS
-188 TLLAGHEKA
+188 HDKA
-197 QQASTYQAQ
+197 QSAAPYQSQAKSS
-206 AQAQNADPSQP
+206 DPALSG
-217 VNAPATPIVAAAAE
+217 NAPATPAVAATAE
-231 KQDLAS
+231 KQELAS
-237 SPSSTAPTATLA
+237 SSSSASPTATLA
-249 PVISSNVTSHA
+249 PIMSSHA
-260 AATVATAPVLSQPLG
+260 TSQTAATVATAPVLSQPLG
-275 TQEWQQS
+275 THEWQQS

-307 GQVQITLKLDDN
+307 GQVQISLKLDDN

-347 AESGIQLAQSSVS
+347 AENGIQLAQSSVS
-360 SESFAGQQQSSSQQQ
+360 SESFAGQQQSSSQQH
-375 QQASRSGNTGG
+375 QASRSGNTGG
-386 FNEESDELL
+386 FNDESDELL
-395 PAPAALQSAARGNSA
+395 PVPAALQSAARGNSA

>member
-75 LQAKIA
+75 LQDKIA

-94 PTAATPLDTL
+94 PTAATPLETL

-138 AGLSALMAMLPHQQ
+138 AGLSALMAMLPHQLA
-152 TATPV
+152 ATPV
-157 ASGATGIGVTA
+157 ASGATGNGVTA

-179 NGAGQQSMS
+179 NGVGQQSMS
-188 TLLAGHEKA
+188 TLLSGHEKV
-197 QQASTYQAQ
+197 QQASTYQ

-237 SPSSTAPTATLA
+237 SSSSTAPTATLA